1 MLSLTNNLYNK
12 KIKLILFDFDGVLV
26 NSEPFYFNTW
36 KKLLANYN
44 INFSPLDLIGK
55 NNIQFL
61 SQFGFNESEIKLLK
75 KQKYLLENEFF
86 KTAKLD
92 HELFELIKFLST
104 SYKLSIVSN
113 NSKIN
118 ISSFLNYN
126 LCESYFETI
135 VSNEDKIAPKPS
147 PEGFLKA
154 LNFFGFNKEN
164 AFIVE
169 DSPIG
174 IEAAK
179 NAQIDFVE
187 FDYADIYSSINIIK
201 YKLKNQIFTNFYD

>member
-1 MLSLTNNLYNK
+1 MILTNNFYNK

-44 INFSPLDLIGK
+44 INFSSLDLVGK

-61 SQFGFNESEIKLLK
+61 SQFGFNESEIESLK

-86 KTAKLD
+86 NTAKLD
-92 HELFELIKFLST
+92 YELFELIKFLST

-113 NSKIN
+113 NSKTN
-118 ISSFLNYN
+118 ISNYLSNN
-126 LCESYFETI
+126 LCVSYFEAI
-135 VSNEDKIAPKPS
+135 VSNEDKISPKPS
-147 PEGFLKA
+147 PEGYLKA

-164 AFIVE
+164 ALIVE
-169 DSPIG
+169 DSQIG
-174 IEAAK
+174 IEAAE
-179 NAQIDFVE
+179 NALIDFVQ
-187 FDYADIYSSINIIK
+187 FDYSDIQSSINIIK
-201 YKLKNQIFTNFYD
+201 NKLKNQIFTN

>member
-1 MLSLTNNLYNK
+1 MSLVNNLYNK
-12 KIKLILFDFDGVLV
+12 KIKHILFDFDGVLV

-44 INFSPLDLIGK
+44 IYFSSLDLVGK

-61 SQFGFNESEIKLLK
+61 SQFGFNESEIELLK
-75 KQKYLLENEFF
+75 KQKYSLENEFF

-92 HELFELIKFLST
+92 HELFELIKCLST

-113 NSKIN
+113 NSKTN
-118 ISSFLNYN
+118 ISNFLNYN
-126 LCESYFETI
+126 LCEKFFETI
-135 VSNEDKIAPKPS
+135 VSNEDNILPKPS
-147 PEGFLKA
+147 PEGYLKA
-154 LNFFGFNKEN
+154 LNFWGFNKEN
-164 AFIVE
+164 ALIVE

-179 NAQIDFVE
+179 NAQIDFVQ
-187 FDYADIYSSINIIK
+187 FDYSDIQLSINIIK
-201 YKLKNQIFTNFYD
+201 YKLKNQIFTNYYD